1 MIRLP
6 RAITG
11 NRAFDFR
18 MLPLIPC
25 HINNGS
31 KEKSNPY
38 QKAGGASEYGCLFF
52 AGRAAG
58 VRTADSPAGIR
69 GRTASQ
75 ADRDINEADDDIA
88 EIAAARIGIF

>member
-18 MLPLIPC
+18 MLPLIPG
-25 HINNGS
+25 HINNGG
-31 KEKSNPY
+31 KEKGNPY
-38 QKAGGASEYGCLFF
+38 QKAGGAPEYGRMLF

-58 VRTADSPAGIR
+58 IR
-69 GRTASQ
+69 GRVVSQ
-75 ADRDINEADDDIA
+75 ADRDIDEADDDIA
-88 EIAAARIGIF
+88 EIAAARIGVF